1 MPGCSHGGPCAG
13 QAQARAK
20 HPLPGTA
27 PRDNRR
33 MQADRPAAPDGPA
46 PDGPAPD
53 GPAPDGPAPDRS
65 GLTDRQRH
73 ALASLGDRLARLPD
87 SHPSAP
93 RYEQERK
100 KLLNDSPVADG
111 APGGGAAPVAD
122 AREARGGR
130 AGAAPRAGGREPRGE
145 RAGAADGRSA
155 EGAAG
160 GFVPGMGGHQAGER
174 NAFGGRLAKSLA
186 FREAARGGRA
196 AAPRQSAGRDAPGR
210 AGTGGQAAD
219 RAGWLAAPG
228 GAGRRD
234 AYRPWF
240 YGSGEPWFSA
250 DWTGAG
256 TGWFGAT
263 PGRSS

>member
-13 QAQARAK
+13 QAQAHAK
-20 HPLPGTA
+20 SPSSGA
-27 PRDNRR
+27 AARDNRR
-33 MQADRPAAPDGPA
+33 MQPDRPAAPDGA
-46 PDGPAPD
+46 
-53 GPAPDGPAPDRS
+53 APDRS

-93 RYEQERK
+93 RYEQERS

-111 APGGGAAPVAD
+111 APGGGAAPMAD
-122 AREARGGR
+122 ARER
-130 AGAAPRAGGREPRGE
+130 RGE
-145 RAGAADGRSA
+145 RG
-155 EGAAG
+155 GAAG
-160 GFVPGMGGHQAGER
+160 GRSADGALGGFIPGMGGLQAAER
-174 NAFGGRLAKSLA
+174 SAFGGRLAKSLA
-186 FREAARGGRA
+186 FREAAREGRP
-196 AAPRQSAGRDAPGR
+196 AAPGQSAGRDAPGR
-210 AGTGGQAAD
+210 AGTGGRAAD
-219 RAGWLAAPG
+219 RAGWPVAPG
-228 GAGRRD
+228 AAGRRD